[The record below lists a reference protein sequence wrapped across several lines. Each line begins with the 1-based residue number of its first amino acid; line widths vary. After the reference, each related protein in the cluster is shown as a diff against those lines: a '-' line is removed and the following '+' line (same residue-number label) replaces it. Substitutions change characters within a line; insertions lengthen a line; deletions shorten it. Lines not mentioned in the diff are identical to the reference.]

1 MNKKLTNIAVA
12 LFALSMP
19 AMAIEDPKG
28 TVQPKKSSVGSDWYI
43 EAGGGAQVFFAK
55 DAGILDFGKRITP
68 SISITGGKWF
78 SPYWGARIQAQGY
91 SFNSFST
98 TREGIY
104 VNDPLYNGLIYG
116 PNDPVRNEVPVR
128 PDGSYRSY
136 LRYMNLHAD
145 FQVSLANLIG
155 GYKPERKWDL
165 IPAVGFGYMHSF
177 PYKGTAKVNSISTN
191 FSLMGKY
198 KLPKGFDIN
207 MEVQTALVPDRFDG
221 RIVGKSYENNCALT
235 LGVTYHFKKRST
247 RQVTVKAPEN
257 ELKETLREIIREEL
271 ANQAPAGYSKHG
283 MRDTLVITKE
293 VSREVVKSKGKPF
306 TLASILFDTGKADP
320 QNGQDIQLVNIAEY
334 MKKYPEAKIRLEGYA
349 DKQTGN
355 ADANLH
361 LSMRRA
367 MKIRSI
373 LISTYGINEKQ
384 IETQGIGVNRQPY
397 EENDWNRVVIVT
409 VVDE

>member
-1 MNKKLTNIAVA
+1 MKKKLYNIAIA
-12 LFALSMP
+12 LFAISMP
-19 AMAIEDPKG
+19 VMAIEDHTG
-28 TVQPKKSSVGSDWYI
+28 TEQPKKNSIGTDWYI
-43 EAGGGAQVFFAK
+43 EVGGGAQVLFTK
-55 DAGILDFGKRITP
+55 DASILDFGKRITP
-68 SISITGGKWF
+68 AISITGGKWF
-78 SPYWGARIQAQGY
+78 SPFWGARIQAQGY

-104 VNDPLYNGLIYG
+104 VNNPLYNGLIYG
-116 PNDPVRNEVPVR
+116 PDDPVRNEVPVR

-136 LRYMNLHAD
+136 LRYMNIHAD

-155 GYKPERKWDL
+155 GYKPERKWDI
-165 IPAVGFGYMHSF
+165 IPAVGLGYIHTF

-207 MEVQTALVPDRFDG
+207 MEVQAALMPDRFDG

-235 LGVTYHFKKRST
+235 IGVTYHFKKRSSKP
-247 RQVTVKAPEN
+247 VTVKAQEK
-257 ELKETLREIIREEL
+257 ELKETLRKIIREEL
-271 ANQAPAGYSKHG
+271 QTQVPMIYNRNGIK
-283 MRDTLVITKE
+283 DTVVVTQHIPG
-293 VSREVVKSKGKPF
+293 EVVKSKGKPF
-306 TLASILFDTGKADP
+306 TLASLLFDTGKADP
-320 QNGQDIQLVNIAEY
+320 QNGQEIQFVNITEY

-355 ADANLH
+355 AEANLH

-373 LISTYGINEKQ
+373 LIDNYGIDPKR
-384 IETQGIGVNRQPY
+384 IETQGIGINRQPY

>member
-1 MNKKLTNIAVA
+1 MIKKKIFNIAIA

-19 AMAIEDPKG
+19 AMAIENPKEA
-28 TVQPKKSSVGSDWYI
+28 TQPKKSSIGTDWYI
-43 EAGGGAQVFFAK
+43 EIGGGAQILFSK

-78 SPYWGARIQAQGY
+78 SPFWGARLQAQGY
-91 SFNSFST
+91 SFNGFST
-98 TREGIY
+98 TEGIY
-104 VNDPLYNGLIYG
+104 VNDPLGNGLIYG
-116 PNDPVRNEVPVR
+116 PNDPVRNEVAVR
-128 PDGSYRSY
+128 PDGSYRHY
-136 LRYMNLHAD
+136 LRYMNIHAD

-155 GYKPERKWDL
+155 GYKPERKWDI
-165 IPAVGFGYMHSF
+165 IPAVGLGYIHTF

-207 MEVQTALVPDRFDG
+207 MEIQTALMPDRFDG

-235 LGVTYHFKKRST
+235 VGVTYHFKKRSFKPAT
-247 RQVTVKAPEN
+247 IKAPEK

-271 ANQAPAGYSKHG
+271 QTQAPMLYNRSGVK
-283 MRDTLVITKE
+283 DTVVVTQNILGKL
-293 VSREVVKSKGKPF
+293 VKSKGEPF
-306 TLASILFDTGKADP
+306 TLASFLFDTGKAEP
-320 QNGQDIQLVNIAEY
+320 LIGQDIQFVNIAEY

-355 ADANLH
+355 AEVNLH

-367 MKIRSI
+367 MKIRSM
-373 LISTYGINEKQ
+373 LINHYGIDTKR
-384 IETQGIGVNRQPY
+384 IETQGIGINHQPY